1 MSYDLPTKL
10 VHWLSALVI
19 LSLLI
24 VGFIMEDFDEP
35 FKFQVYDLHKSFG
48 VIALILIL
56 IRIPVRIKNP
66 VSPLEGTPRADVI
79 KAKAVQGLLY
89 LSMLIMPI
97 SGILMSQSGGHE
109 VAFFG
114 LELPMLV
121 AESEALNGFAHE
133 MHEITAFVMI
143 ALLLS
148 HIGASLYHHV
158 KLKDETLKR
167 MTFKG

>member
-1 MSYDLPTKL
+1 MSYNLPTKL
-10 VHWLSALVI
+10 IHWMSAVVI

-24 VGFIMEDFDEP
+24 VGFVMGDLEEP
-35 FKFQVYDLHKSFG
+35 FKFQIYDMHKSFG
-48 VIALILIL
+48 VLALVLIL
-56 IRIPVRIKNP
+56 IRIPVRVKNP
-66 VSPLEGTPRADVI
+66 ISPLEGTPRADVI

-89 LSMLIMPI
+89 ITMLIMPI

-114 LELPMLV
+114 MELPMLV
-121 AESEALNGFAHE
+121 AESEALNGLTHE
-133 MHEITAFVMI
+133 MHEITSFVMI
-143 ALLLS
+143 ALLLA

-167 MTFKG
+167 MTFKD